1 MTDRS
6 SNYQKIYTV
15 VKKIPI
21 GTVLTYG
28 QVAELAGLDGKARL
42 VGYALFR
49 VEIETDIPWQR
60 VVNAK
65 GEISSSIARC
75 GGDYL

>member
-1 MTDRS
+1 MRSPEMTDRS
-6 SNYQKIYTV
+6 SKYQKIYTV

-60 VVNAK
+60 V
-65 GEISSSIARC
+65 
-75 GGDYL
+75 GDK

>member
-6 SNYQKIYTV
+6 SKYQKIYTV

-42 VGYALFR
+42 VG
-49 VEIETDIPWQR
+49 
-60 VVNAK
+60 
-65 GEISSSIARC
+65 
-75 GGDYL
+75 